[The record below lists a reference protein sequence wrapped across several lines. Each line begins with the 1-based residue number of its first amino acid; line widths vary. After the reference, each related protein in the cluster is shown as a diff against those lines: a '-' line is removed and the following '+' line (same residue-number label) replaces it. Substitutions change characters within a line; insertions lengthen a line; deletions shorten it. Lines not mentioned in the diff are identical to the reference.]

1 MNWLLDRL
9 ALLRSLFFTLPLLYL
24 VTLVLG
30 VVMEAVAWFDS
41 TGERQYRLV
50 RFWSRLLLAVSGLR
64 LRIQGREN
72 LEPGQHYVFVANHQS
87 YYDIPVLFV
96 GLPARVRFMAKAS
109 LFPIPFV
116 GWYMRRAGHI
126 PIDLRARSVQGNA
139 RQLLQA
145 VRLIRQGHA
154 LVVFPEGGRSA
165 PGEVDEFK
173 SGIFLAASKAGVPVV
188 PVTIAGTD
196 RVLPRN
202 SWSIRPGRVLIS
214 FGRPVR
220 TEGMTR
226 DQVDN
231 LAIEMRQTIERNLR
245 EVSR

>member
-1 MNWLLDRL
+1 MNGLLDRL

-30 VVMEAVAWFDS
+30 VVAEGVAWFDS

-50 RFWSRLLLAVSGLR
+50 RLWSRLLLVVSGVR
-64 LRIQGREN
+64 LCVRGLEN
-72 LEPGQHYVFVANHQS
+72 LESGRHCVYVANHQS
-87 YYDIPVLFV
+87 YYDIPVLYV
-96 GLPARVRFMAKAS
+96 ALPARVRFMAKAT

-126 PIDLRARSVQGNA
+126 PIDLRERSVPANA

-154 LVVFPEGGRSA
+154 LVVFPEGERSA
-165 PGEVDEFK
+165 PGKVGEFK

-202 SWSIRPGRVLIS
+202 SWSIRPGRVLLS
-214 FGRPVR
+214 FGALVR
-220 TEGMTR
+220 TEGMAR
-226 DQVDN
+226 NQIDS
-231 LAIEMRQTIERNLR
+231 LAVEIQQQIQRNLR
-245 EVSR
+245 EVSG